1 MKKKRKVGKIILWV
15 VVGILVSIIAL
26 IVIIN
31 VCVYNSRSSGNNQV
45 SGNQTETELIIDANQ
60 FSRITSEQL
69 IEIMG
74 QPEKTEYL
82 NQSNGTTT
90 YPATVYYYQNNRFE
104 FMVIDNSVV
113 RLSVNSDKCNDR
125 NADSFHYTDKAS
137 ILSMFGITPS
147 NSMTTVTDT
156 GFVLKYH
163 IVSDKIAEFYVLI
176 MDSSVQTYD
185 MVWITYNLNYFQ

>member
-31 VCVYNSRSSGNNQV
+31 VCVYNSRPSENNQV

-74 QPEKTEYL
+74 QPEKTAL
-82 NQSNGTTT
+82 WNLPNGTET
-90 YPATVYYYQNNRFE
+90 YPATVYSYQNFHFE
-104 FMVIDNSVV
+104 FIIIDNSVV
-113 RLSVNSDKCNDR
+113 CLMANSDNFTDR

-137 ILSMFGITPS
+137 IFSMFGITSS
-147 NSMTTVTDT
+147 NSMTTVVDT

-163 IVSDKIAEFYVLI
+163 MVSDKIAGFYVLA
-176 MDSSVQTYD
+176 MDSSARTFD
-185 MVWITYNLNYFQ
+185 NVWIIYNLNYFR

>member
-1 MKKKRKVGKIILWV
+1 MGKIILWV
-15 VVGILVSIIAL
+15 VVGIIVSIIAL

-31 VCVYNSRSSGNNQV
+31 VCVYNSRPSVNNQV
-45 SGNQTETELIIDANQ
+45 SENQTKTELIIDANQ

-74 QPEKTEYL
+74 QPEKTEYW
-82 NQSNGTTT
+82 NQPNGTTT

-113 RLSVNSDKCNDR
+113 RLTVNSDKYNDR

-137 ILSMFGITPS
+137 IFSMFGITPS
-147 NSMTTVTDT
+147 NSTKTIADT
-156 GFVLKYH
+156 GFALRYH
-163 IVSDKIAEFYVLI
+163 LVSDKIADFWI
-176 MDSSVQTYD
+176 SGMDSSARTFDCVQ
-185 MVWITYNLNYFQ
+185 ITYNLNYFQY